1 MTQMGGSHLENVAE
15 DILCLILMLCDIYT
29 VLSVSQVNKSL
40 RRIAYS
46 KQIWIC
52 LIADL
57 SARGLID
64 LPHDRALQTYSVVE
78 MFEEVKRVVL
88 GPQTW
93 SRPELTPIISREI
106 KVSNSSADD
115 TRSHELL
122 PGGIYLLVEQS
133 FHLELWH
140 VPTSAVIWSLNCPL
154 VSRSKYS
161 IELVDH
167 QRSAI
172 FQYFNLPRL
181 MRFIHID
188 LDTGY
193 SKKVFEL
200 VSPQETSFASWPK
213 ISGDFFHC
221 GLWGP
226 TEGNYF
232 MAGNW
237 RTGTTAMFKCES
249 PTEVNP
255 WIPLQ
260 TNLVAGHIF
269 SARHLPPQSLWIHTF
284 SLKDFFSR
292 WQPTRLTSI
301 DDAIS
306 IYDMPP
312 TISQLLP
319 FKYPR
324 RAHMGLYESPL
335 RHDTYKLMLYVIGHQ
350 PSRYSLK
357 GMRQTLST
365 LLKNTTIME
374 RAQKAPC
381 TLYSF
386 HLSISDNTIVNSALS
401 SSAGSPYL
409 YSHGIMSYAGY
420 VETRIGVTSLHLC
433 DPYTRKVRDQ
443 KLGPIEAPKIGHLS
457 QYSHAVTSCKNSSY
471 IISYYV

>member
-1 MTQMGGSHLENVAE
+1 M
-15 DILCLILMLCDIYT
+15 
-29 VLSVSQVNKSL
+29 
-40 RRIAYS
+40 
-46 KQIWIC
+46 
-52 LIADL
+52 
-57 SARGLID
+57 
-64 LPHDRALQTYSVVE
+64 YSVVE

-93 SRPELTPIISREI
+93 SRPELTPIISQEI

-122 PGGIYLLVEQS
+122 PGGTYLLVEQS

-140 VPTSAVIWSLNCPL
+140 VPTSAVIWSLSWLL
-154 VSRSKYS
+154 VSRSQYS

-181 MRFIHID
+181 MRLIHID

-200 VSPQETSFASWPK
+200 VSPQKTSFASWPK

-237 RTGTTAMFKCES
+237 RTGRTAMFKCES

-301 DDAIS
+301 GDAIS

-312 TISQLLP
+312 TISQPLP

-324 RAHMGLYESPL
+324 RAHMGLYESPF
-335 RHDTYKLMLYVIGHQ
+335 DTIH
-350 PSRYSLK
+350 
-357 GMRQTLST
+357 T
-365 LLKNTTIME
+365 
-374 RAQKAPC
+374 
-381 TLYSF
+381 
-386 HLSISDNTIVNSALS
+386 NSCYTS
-401 SSAGSPYL
+401 SG
-409 YSHGIMSYAGY
+409 
-420 VETRIGVTSLHLC
+420 TSLPAIL
-433 DPYTRKVRDQ
+433 
-443 KLGPIEAPKIGHLS
+443 
-457 QYSHAVTSCKNSSY
+457 
-471 IISYYV
+471 